1 MRKLGYS
8 WNVRRVKL
16 LLEYDGT
23 EFAGFQIQAKGE
35 RTVQGVLE
43 ETLAGVPG
51 TLPKIT
57 AAGRTD
63 RGVHALAMPVH
74 YDTKDTI
81 PIEKLPQAL
90 NTLLPPDVRV
100 LEAEEVAPD
109 WHARHSARWRQYWY
123 RVLNRSQPTALERW
137 RVWWVPQPFDFPA
150 LAEAARLLEGKHDF
164 GSFANREK
172 RSTVRK
178 LYQVRVEADGGE
190 LHLHFIG
197 NGFVR
202 GQVRSMVGTLVE
214 VGLGKRKPEN
224 ITELLEK
231 PDRSRAGPTAPAQ
244 GLYFVA
250 AGYEPWKGHTRLG

>member
-1 MRKLGYS
+1 M
-8 WNVRRVKL
+8 L

-23 EFAGFQIQAKGE
+23 GFAGLQVQAQGE
-35 RTVQGVLE
+35 RTVQGALE
-43 ETLAGVPG
+43 AALARIPG
-51 TLPKIT
+51 THPKVT

-63 RGVHALAMPVH
+63 AGVHALAMPVH
-74 YDTKDTI
+74 YDTADAI
-81 PIEKLPQAL
+81 PIEKVPQAL
-90 NTLLPPDVRV
+90 NALLPPDVRV
-100 LEAEEVAPD
+100 LEAKEVAPD

-137 RVWWVPQPFDFPA
+137 RVWWMPQPFDFSA
-150 LAEAARLLEGKHDF
+150 LAEAARLLEGEHDF

-172 RSTVRK
+172 RSTVRE
-178 LYQVRVEADGGE
+178 LYQVRVEAGGGE

-214 VGLGKRKPEN
+214 VGLGKREPES
-224 ITELLEK
+224 ISELLEN
-231 PDRSRAGPTAPAQ
+231 PDRGKAGPTAPPQ

-250 AGYEPWKGHTRLG
+250 AGYSPWDE